1 MALTRA
7 QAAAAAAA
15 AASGQVNEVTDAET
29 AMVEHVGTDLTS
41 SSALPLAPS
50 VADHLAS
57 LAQHFI
63 AQTQTLAA
71 EHVALQQQQQGHS
84 HAQNAA
90 LVAMQVSTE
99 ANLRQLTDQQR
110 AIVERLG
117 EALTA
122 TQSNLQDQLHHL
134 QTAQDE
140 RGGQIEQFVNNRVAH
155 ALQEVQKESQREA
168 SSQIQG
174 VHKMLEEIEAK
185 VNSGLENLSQY
196 VQQLVEDKVT
206 ASRLSDAPDDLS
218 QYVQQLVED
227 KVTASRLSDAP
238 DDGTILLIQKEV
250 EAATSSIASSI
261 KTSLQLDLQTVCDT
275 IRQELLV
282 RVDSAEEPRRQALRA
297 LVMEITT
304 DAERRLEARMQ
315 RALTNTQS
323 ELNLQVQRQADA
335 TSALCE
341 QVRKLSVRSKR
352 QVQQNDESVL
362 ESTIADL
369 VQKAVDQR
377 IKAQQDNELCRSDA
391 NYRLQQ
397 ELHTQLQDSRN
408 SIDRSLQS
416 AVGEIQRSIRDEV
429 RGAVV
434 EGTKLTKVPEANPG
448 CKADE
453 LDDDIPATDEDFEL
467 EKRMQEAWWRS
478 YMQNMSSVPADSPTT
493 IGSDVPDVV
502 EEKAPTASP
511 ERDRLSTIE
520 RETKETLPPLA
531 ELPQLQGGLL
541 QSPPPPNVAVL
552 QRIGSDSHGQRLSR
566 RFLHQQLLLSQP
578 QQPPNA
584 GIVQRTDTHSQRLS
598 RRSQRQS
605 RTRELDLRVIVSEI
619 QLQVQERAELAAQR
633 YQSHR
638 SYEE

>member
-218 QYVQQLVED
+218 H
-227 KVTASRLSDAP
+227 
-238 DDGTILLIQKEV
+238 
-250 EAATSSIASSI
+250 
-261 KTSLQLDLQTVCDT
+261 SL
-275 IRQELLV
+275 
-282 RVDSAEEPRRQALRA
+282 
-297 LVMEITT
+297 
-304 DAERRLEARMQ
+304 
-315 RALTNTQS
+315 
-323 ELNLQVQRQADA
+323 
-335 TSALCE
+335 
-341 QVRKLSVRSKR
+341 K
-352 QVQQNDESVL
+352 
-362 ESTIADL
+362 
-369 VQKAVDQR
+369 
-377 IKAQQDNELCRSDA
+377 
-391 NYRLQQ
+391 
-397 ELHTQLQDSRN
+397 
-408 SIDRSLQS
+408 
-416 AVGEIQRSIRDEV
+416 
-429 RGAVV
+429 
-434 EGTKLTKVPEANPG
+434 TKLQHLA
-448 CKADE
+448 
-453 LDDDIPATDEDFEL
+453 
-467 EKRMQEAWWRS
+467 
-478 YMQNMSSVPADSPTT
+478 SVMPPTT
-493 IGSDVPDVV
+493 
-502 EEKAPTASP
+502 
-511 ERDRLSTIE
+511 
-520 RETKETLPPLA
+520 
-531 ELPQLQGGLL
+531 
-541 QSPPPPNVAVL
+541 
-552 QRIGSDSHGQRLSR
+552 GQY
-566 RFLHQQLLLSQP
+566 F
-578 QQPPNA
+578 
-584 GIVQRTDTHSQRLS
+584 
-598 RRSQRQS
+598 
-605 RTRELDLRVIVSEI
+605 
-619 QLQVQERAELAAQR
+619 
-633 YQSHR
+633 
-638 SYEE
+638 SYRKK